1 MIKKIIAIMGPTACG
16 KTDLAVHLAQQ
27 MPCDII
33 SVDSTLVYR
42 DMTIGTAKPMASE
55 LAIARHRLIDMC
67 DPVEVYSA
75 GQFCVDALREIN
87 NITSNNRIPLLVGGT
102 MLYFHKLFFGI
113 AELPTA
119 DDNIRA
125 ELLKEAQ
132 KIGWNA
138 MHEKLRAVD
147 PTAAAKIK
155 PQDPQ
160 RIQRAL
166 EVYLLTG
173 RPISQLQKKSES
185 SLLQDFNV
193 ISIALIPEDRAWLHD
208 NIAKRFEKML
218 DAGLIEEVRA
228 LRERKELHSDLPSMR
243 IVGYRQVWQYLDGEI
258 DFDTMKL
265 RAIAATRQ
273 LAKRQMTWLRSWKN
287 LIVLDPRD
295 VELQR
300 KVADI
305 YLLHFKM

>member
-27 MPCDII
+27 FPCDII
-33 SVDSTLVYR
+33 SVDSALVYR
-42 DMTIGTAKPMASE
+42 DMTIGTAKPTTSE
-55 LAIARHRLIDMC
+55 LTIARHRLIDIC
-67 DPVEVYSA
+67 DPAEVYSA

-87 NITSNNRIPLLVGGT
+87 SITSNNRTPLLVGGT

-119 DDNIRA
+119 DENIRA
-125 ELLKEAQ
+125 ELIKEAQ

-138 MHEKLRAVD
+138 MHEKLQAVD
-147 PTAAAKIK
+147 PVAAVKIK

-173 RPISQLQKKSES
+173 RPISQLQKKLES

-228 LRERKELHSDLPSMR
+228 LRERTELHPNLPSMR
-243 IVGYRQVWQYLDGEI
+243 IVGYRQVWEYLDGDI

-265 RAIAATRQ
+265 KAIAATRQ

-287 LIVLDPRD
+287 VIVLDPRD
-295 VELQR
+295 VELRR
-300 KVADI
+300 KVADM
-305 YLLHFKM
+305 FS